1 MPSEY
6 DRLIDSLFT
15 KAEASGV
22 PLSGTFELTSRC
34 SLDCKMCYIHRKEN
48 DREAMRCEKPTE
60 WWLELA
66 KTAKDA
72 GMLLLLL
79 TGGEP
84 LVRRDFEEIYLACRS
99 VGLLVSVNT
108 NATLIDEKKVR
119 FFKEN
124 PPHRLNITLY
134 GASEETY
141 ASLCGDGKAYGR
153 VIKAIRALK
162 EAGVRLKLNYTL
174 TPYNAQDKEKIF
186 EFANEEG
193 IELQAVS
200 YMYPPVRAQGAPDI
214 ERLSAKDA
222 AAAQFGWQRKR
233 LGDDKFRKLLEF
245 KVKSPIV
252 TTAQEGCGERI
263 NCRAGSTTFWVTW
276 DGEMTPCGMMNEPKE
291 RIEDFSAAWEKIRAR
306 RKNIIMPVECAR
318 CEWRRICDLCAA
330 VSYAETGRFDGKPEY
345 ACKKAHEY
353 GKLCQEFLD
362 PGEKT

>member
-48 DREAMRCEKPTE
+48 DREAMRCERPTE

-84 LVRRDFEEIYLACRS
+84 LVRHDFEEIYLACRS
-99 VGLLVSVNT
+99 MGLLVSVNT

-124 PPHRLNITLY
+124 PPHRINITLY

-141 ASLCGDGKAYGR
+141 ESLCGDGKAYSR

-162 EAGVRLKLNYTL
+162 EAGVKLKLNYTL
-174 TPYNAQDKEKIF
+174 TPYNAQDKGKIF
-186 EFANEEG
+186 EFAKEEG
-193 IELQAVS
+193 LELQAVS

-222 AAAQFGWQRKR
+222 AQAQFGWQRKR

-263 NCRAGSTTFWVTW
+263 SCRAGSTTFWVTW
-276 DGEMTPCGMMNEPKE
+276 DGAMTPCGMMNEPKE
-291 RIEDFSAAWEKIRAR
+291 RIEDFNAAWGKIRAE

-353 GKLCQEFLD
+353 GKLCKAFLD